1 MSHYGATE
9 GRQGMASAMPLSD
22 DEQTAL
28 AAEGSFPHPPQD
40 GPSDSPQALKR
51 PHSSRSCGTPKQ
63 VAEKFARRDCGLF
76 QASLFSR

>member
-9 GRQGMASAMPLSD
+9 GRQGMAL
-22 DEQTAL
+22 
-28 AAEGSFPHPPQD
+28 
-40 GPSDSPQALKR
+40 
-51 PHSSRSCGTPKQ
+51 Q